1 MGYGTD
7 ILKKG
12 LTPHAAYFELL
23 KALCERHF
31 RVPARDPDDYW
42 RRVFALSPGERAVL
56 LTNEMTG
63 EVGNGG
69 FGQYFDNTGY
79 QRAHEA
85 IRAFALIGAT
95 KNAEFLRRAMEIAKI
110 PDPLPPGWQP
120 PPCDYDFEVEEDER
134 IRAALN
140 SLDTEYY
147 RGQDDTWGLMVG
159 YAQRHPDEFE

>member
-1 MGYGTD
+1 MGYGAD

-23 KALCERHF
+23 SALCEKHF
-31 RVPARDPDDYW
+31 RVPAPDPDEYW
-42 RRVFALSPGERAVL
+42 RRVFALSPGERAFL

-85 IRAFALIGAT
+85 IRAFTLIGAT
-95 KNAEFLRRAMEIAKI
+95 KNAEFLRRAMIIASI
-110 PDPLPPGWQP
+110 PDPIPPGWEP
-120 PPCDYDFEVEEDER
+120 PPCDYDTELEEAAR
-134 IRAALN
+134 VRAALDI
-140 SLDTEYY
+140 LDTQYY
-147 RGQDDTWGLMVG
+147 KQQDDTCGLMVK
-159 YAQRHPDEFE
+159 YAQQHLNEFE